1 MARPFKAL
9 KHLGGQGTP
18 QMKKMINKA
27 DVQLTEELR
36 KSTFNQP
43 VVGAGHQG
51 NSNLPVIREVDN
63 HPQMDAA
70 IAAGNMEAGTKTYK
84 MGKVKIFVSPPDARF
99 AQSSWHMSI
108 SHPDRYPT
116 WDEVA
121 SAWYQLVPDA
131 DNRVGAMMLPK
142 KADYISIHNYC
153 FQVHEQVESAAAPE
167 GELSDYAQQSYVDSL
182 PEITDLEVHFR
193 RDYFT
198 RVIEKA
204 REKSV
209 EAQLILDHIDREE
222 QRRKQTKS

>member
-9 KHLGGQGTP
+9 KHLGAGLP
-18 QMKKMINKA
+18 IDKKGSNKP
-27 DVQLTEELR
+27 DVQRSEELR

-51 NSNLPVIREVDN
+51 NSNLPLIREVDTSQDMN
-63 HPQMDAA
+63 FQAL
-70 IAAGNMEAGTKTYK
+70 INMGMQLGTRKYK
-84 MGKVKIFVSPPDARF
+84 MGRVSILVSPPDARVGQ
-99 AQSSWHMSI
+99 AGWHMSI

-153 FQVHEQVESAAAPE
+153 FQVHEQVE
-167 GELSDYAQQSYVDSL
+167 
-182 PEITDLEVHFR
+182 EVG
-193 RDYFT
+193 
-198 RVIEKA
+198 K
-204 REKSV
+204 
-209 EAQLILDHIDREE
+209 L
-222 QRRKQTKS
+222 